1 MCNQDSLDPV
11 KKYKFQ
17 CLIQDERLIFQD
29 ALDPVKQYLQCV
41 SNVSKLINFQ
51 WLSKAGG
58 GIASSLR
65 SGSVSHPKVQ
75 SMSKAIRRS
84 TRQLARFRLQSSRA
98 RVEIDE
104 I

>member
-51 WLSKAGG
+51 WLSK
-58 GIASSLR
+58 
-65 SGSVSHPKVQ
+65 V
-75 SMSKAIRRS
+75 
-84 TRQLARFRLQSSRA
+84 
-98 RVEIDE
+98 
-104 I
+104 